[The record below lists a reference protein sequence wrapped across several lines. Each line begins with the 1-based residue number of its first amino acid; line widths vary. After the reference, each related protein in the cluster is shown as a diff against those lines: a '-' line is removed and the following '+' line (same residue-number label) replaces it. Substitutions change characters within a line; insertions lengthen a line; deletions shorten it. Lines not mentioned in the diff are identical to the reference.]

1 MKLEIRGVGWVMPA
15 GIGGS
20 QSGAAFQFGSG
31 ALPRLRSKLFLDAA
45 HPRYGRFD
53 LYAKAGFG
61 AIAMALRSAG
71 MERWEQKRPIGL
83 VVGTQR
89 GCLENDVAYFKTA
102 VPEGGALASPN
113 LFAYTLPTSMLGEA
127 SIQFGLTGPSFVV
140 DSTRPGQLD
149 GVHMALDMLHWGLCE
164 TIVAGWCDVNST
176 ILDRSSNDPCGAV
189 FVVLSRNSVKATWQ
203 WDEKQLMYQNT
214 PIDDIERL
222 VHVVLENDAPGDR
235 V

>member
-1 MKLEIRGVGWVMPA
+1 VRLEIRGVGWVTPA
-15 GIGGS
+15 GIGDG
-20 QSGAAFQFGSG
+20 QSDAVFRFGSG
-31 ALPRLRSKLFLDAA
+31 TLPRLRSKLFLDTA

-71 MERWEQKRPIGL
+71 LERWEQKRPIGL

-113 LFAYTLPTSMLGEA
+113 LFAYTLPTSVLGEA

-140 DSTRPGQLD
+140 DNTHPGQLD
-149 GVHMALDMLHWGLCE
+149 GIHAALDMLNWGLCG
-164 TIVAGWCDVNST
+164 TVVAGWCDVNSE
-176 ILDRSSNDPCGAV
+176 ILNGNSSAPCGAV
-189 FVVLSRNSVKATWQ
+189 FAVLSQGGEGAAWQ
-203 WDEKQLMYQNT
+203 WDEGQLTYQST

-222 VHVVLENDAPGDR
+222 AHVVLEKDTTGDR
-235 V
+235 I